1 MTPIAKLMSPYR
13 LAAMTDMLLMN
24 EQRHWRQKLFEGPQA
39 LRWRPARDLAAQ
51 LLLYLDDPATCWRL
65 TTDWMLDTLRADR
78 VDAGLGGY
86 ALAGAGPRDY
96 VVLAETLRPGRD
108 MASMLG
114 QRFAAGEQGVREVW
128 QRRIG
133 LAVPSVAREC
143 SMAAHLRERLLR
155 SGAAAKMALPL
166 RAAGPVGLICAD
178 WRHESPSWPGEV
190 CDELPTLA
198 RTLIGP
204 LLQLATEAQ
213 DAAEVKG
220 AIGAAGANPA
230 PSGLAPAASHPV
242 LALLTPAERRV
253 AELVAMGLSYKE
265 VARRLGRS
273 LSTIDHQLRSIR
285 AKAGVAS
292 TARLVRLLNTPAARL
307 SRAV

>member
-1 MTPIAKLMSPYR
+1 MTPIAKPMSPFR
-13 LAAMTDMLLMN
+13 LAAMTDLLLMN
-24 EQRHWRQKLFEGPQA
+24 EQRHWRQKLLEGPQA
-39 LRWRPARDLAAQ
+39 LRWRPARELAAQ
-51 LLLYLDDPATCWRL
+51 LLLYLDDPAACWRL

-86 ALAGAGPRDY
+86 ALAGAPGQGPRDY
-96 VVLAETLRPGRD
+96 VVLAETRRPGRE

-114 QRFAAGEQGVREVW
+114 QRFGAGEQGVREVW

-133 LAVPSVAREC
+133 LAVPSVARER
-143 SMAAHLRERLLR
+143 SMAEPLRERLLR

-178 WRHESPSWPGEV
+178 WQHESPPWPGEV
-190 CDELPTLA
+190 CNELPDLA
-198 RTLIGP
+198 GKVIGP
-204 LLQLATEAQ
+204 LLALATEATEATE
-213 DAAEVKG
+213 AAE
-220 AIGAAGANPA
+220 A
-230 PSGLAPAASHPV
+230 PSGSASATPHPV
-242 LALLTPAERRV
+242 LAQLTPAERRV

-285 AKAGVAS
+285 GKVGVAS
-292 TARLVRLLNTPAARL
+292 TARLVRLLSTPAGYQ
-307 SRAV
+307 

>member
-1 MTPIAKLMSPYR
+1 MTLIDKRVSPYKF
-13 LAAMTDMLLMN
+13 ATMTDLLLMN

-51 LLLYLDDPATCWRL
+51 LLLYLDDPAACWRL

-86 ALAGAGPRDY
+86 ALAGASPRDY

-178 WRHESPSWPGEV
+178 WRRESPSWPGEV

-198 RTLIGP
+198 HLVIGP
-204 LLQLATEAQ
+204 LLYLATEAKE
-213 DAAEVKG
+213 AAEAKE
-220 AIGAAGANPA
+220 ANPA

-285 AKAGVAS
+285 GKAGVAS

>member
-1 MTPIAKLMSPYR
+1 MTPIAKLMSPFR
-13 LAAMTDMLLMN
+13 LAAMTDLLLLN
-24 EQRHWRQKLFEGPQA
+24 EQRHWRLKLLEGPQA
-39 LRWRPARDLAAQ
+39 LRWRPARELAAQ
-51 LLLYLDDPATCWRL
+51 LLLYLDDPAACWRL
-65 TTDWMLDTLRADR
+65 TTDWMLNTLGADR

-86 ALAGAGPRDY
+86 ALASAGPRDY
-96 VVLAETLRPGRD
+96 VVLAETRRPGRD

-114 QRFAAGEQGVREVW
+114 QRFGAGEQGVREVW

-133 LAVPSVAREC
+133 LAVPSVARER
-143 SMAAHLRERLLR
+143 SMAEPLRERLLR

-178 WRHESPSWPGEV
+178 WQHESPPWPGEV
-190 CDELPTLA
+190 CDQLPTLA
-198 RTLIGP
+198 GQVIGP
-204 LLQLATEAQ
+204 LLALATEAH
-213 DAAEVKG
+213 DGTEADR
-220 AIGAAGANPA
+220 A
-230 PSGLAPAASHPV
+230 PSGPVAATPHPV

-285 AKAGVAS
+285 GKTGVAS
-292 TARLVRLLNTPAARL
+292 TARLVSLLNAPAGAL
-307 SRAV
+307 GRAQ